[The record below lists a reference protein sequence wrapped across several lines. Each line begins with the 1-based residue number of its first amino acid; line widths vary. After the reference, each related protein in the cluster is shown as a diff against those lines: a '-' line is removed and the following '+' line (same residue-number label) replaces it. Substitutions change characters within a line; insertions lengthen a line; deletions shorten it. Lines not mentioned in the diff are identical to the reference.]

1 MRVDELVRVL
11 GRNGIY
17 TSRKELI
24 SAALL
29 GLPEDVTELSAL
41 INEYR
46 TQTVGGALLPRA
58 QSATV
63 TLTREGPGPRRRT

>member
-1 MRVDELVRVL
+1 MRVDQLVRAL
-11 GRNGIY
+11 GQDGIH

-29 GLPEDVTELSAL
+29 GLPEDVNELSAL

-46 TQTVGGALLPRA
+46 NQTVGDALLPRV

-63 TLTREGPGPRRRT
+63 TLTREGPGPRRRV

>member
-1 MRVDELVRVL
+1 MRVDQLVRAL
-11 GRNGIY
+11 GQGGLH

-29 GLPEDVTELSAL
+29 GLSEDVNVLSAL
-41 INEYR
+41 INKYR
-46 TQTVGGALLPRA
+46 TQTVGDALLPRA

-63 TLTREGPGPRRRT
+63 TLNREGPGPRRRI